1 MSCTMKF
8 GKKIL
13 LPVWQKEIR
22 LKYVCKSIP
31 TNCDAYLAES
41 LFQIRFKLLDCQQK
55 RCQKK
60 QKQYLCYP
68 FQCCQVWNLYCS
80 EA

>member
-1 MSCTMKF
+1 MLNKVIIANLHELYNEIW
-8 GKKIL
+8 KKN
-13 LPVWQKEIR
+13 PPA
-22 LKYVCKSIP
+22 C
-31 TNCDAYLAES
+31 LAEGNKAKIK
-41 LFQIRFKLLDCQQK
+41 IRDCQ
-55 RCQKK
+55 QKK